1 MTLPWIVVTV
11 LYTIG
16 SVSALGV
23 TASLITTSKGRSL
36 TSREMGWIILWVLF
50 WPFISPIFVT
60 KVLVNL
66 FRKK

>member
-1 MTLPWIVVTV
+1 
-11 LYTIG
+11 
-16 SVSALGV
+16 
-23 TASLITTSKGRSL
+23 
-36 TSREMGWIILWVLF
+36 MGWIILWVLF